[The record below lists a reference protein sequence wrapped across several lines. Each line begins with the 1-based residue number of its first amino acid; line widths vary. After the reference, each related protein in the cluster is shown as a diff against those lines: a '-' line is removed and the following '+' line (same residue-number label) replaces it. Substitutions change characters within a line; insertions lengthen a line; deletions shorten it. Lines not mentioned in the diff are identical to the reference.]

1 MSEQGAETRPS
12 ERRLSASQRTVLRWV
27 LRIGVAAT
35 FFGHGMFAWNVHAGW
50 IPYLTTVG
58 FSAEAA
64 ATIMPVIGM
73 VDFTVGAVVLVR
85 PIRLVVLYAVVWTLA
100 TALIRPLAGEA
111 PGPSWSGAQTGRL
124 RWHCCCCR
132 ASRPSGGI
140 SFGRSSERYPRPGDT
155 AAP

>member
-12 ERRLSASQRTVLRWV
+12 ERRLSASQRTVLFWV

-73 VDFTVGAVVLVR
+73 VDFIVGAVVLVR

-111 PGPSWSGAQTGRL
+111 LWAFVERGAN
-124 RWHCCCCR
+124 W
-132 ASRPSGGI
+132 
-140 SFGRSSERYPRPGDT
+140 
-155 AAP
+155 AAPLALLLLQGQPSSWRDLFRT

>member
-1 MSEQGAETRPS
+1 MSEQGTETRPS
-12 ERRLSASQRTVLRWV
+12 ERQLSASQRTALFWV

-73 VDFTVGAVVLVR
+73 VDFIVGAVVLVR

-111 PGPSWSGAQTGRL
+111 LWAFVERGAN
-124 RWHCCCCR
+124 W
-132 ASRPSGGI
+132 
-140 SFGRSSERYPRPGDT
+140 
-155 AAP
+155 AAPLALLLLQGQPSSWRDLFRT